1 VQAGWRIAKAGLLVY
16 KGIGDQ
22 VTEVQMDR
30 DLALKQLVEAALPH
44 VVSNAALTAAITES
58 GVAPGLAHALLPRG
72 GVDLALA
79 YHRLGDDALRA
90 TLAATDLT
98 AMRFREKV
106 AHAVRLRLETADREA
121 VRRGTALFALPTHAS
136 DGARAIWGT
145 SDTIWTALGDTS
157 TDVNWYSKRATLSA
171 VYASTVLYWLGDES
185 EGHAATWEF
194 LDRRIGNVMSFEKAK
209 AAFRENPIGK
219 ALLAGPFK
227 VFERIHAPQQANDL
241 PGRT

>member
-1 VQAGWRIAKAGLLVY
+1 M
-16 KGIGDQ
+16 
-22 VTEVQMDR
+22 TR
-30 DLALKQLVEAALPH
+30 DLALNQLVEAALPH
-44 VVSNAALTAAITES
+44 VVFDGWSNAALNAAIAES

-79 YHRLGDDALRA
+79 YHRLGDEAMRDA
-90 TLAATDLT
+90 LAATDLT
-98 AMRFREKV
+98 VMRFRDRV
-106 AHAVRLRLETADREA
+106 AHAVRLRLKMADREA

-145 SDTIWTALGDTS
+145 VDAIWTALGDTS
-157 TDVNWYSKRATLSA
+157 TDVNWYTKRATLSA
-171 VYASTVLYWLGDES
+171 VYGATVLYWLGDDT
-185 EGHAATWEF
+185 EGHEATWAF

-219 ALLAGPFK
+219 ALLAGPLK
-227 VFERIHAPQQANDL
+227 VFERIHAPEQANDL

>member
-1 VQAGWRIAKAGLLVY
+1 
-16 KGIGDQ
+16 
-22 VTEVQMDR
+22 MDR
-30 DLALKQLVEAALPH
+30 DLALKRLVEAALPH
-44 VVSNAALTAAITES
+44 VVFEGWSDAALKEAIAES

-79 YHRLGDDALRA
+79 YHRLGNEAMRTA
-90 TLAATDLT
+90 LAASDLT
-98 AMRFREKV
+98 TMRFRDRV

-121 VRRGTALFALPTHAS
+121 VRRGTALFALPNHAG

-145 SDTIWTALGDTS
+145 ADAIWTALGDTS

-171 VYASTVLYWLGDES
+171 VYASTVLYWLGDDS
-185 EGHAATWEF
+185 EAHEATWAF

-209 AAFRENPIGK
+209 VAFRENPIGK
-219 ALLAGPFK
+219 ALLAGPLK
-227 VFERIHAPQQANDL
+227 VFERIHAPEQANDR